1 MTAIQAVLRERE
13 FMSWN
18 QTSFTSPQVADVR
31 DERVSAFLARV
42 YGWMFAGLLV
52 TAVTAFTVA
61 SSQALIETLIVNRI
75 VFWVLIFAQLGLV
88 FYLSARVEKTSPAM
102 AAGLFILYSA
112 LTGITSSVILLI
124 YTGASITSTFIITAG
139 MFGATAVFGTVTK
152 KSLAGVGQ
160 FMFMGLI
167 GLILASIVGIFWQNS
182 ALQFVISVVGVL
194 VFTGLTA
201 WDAQRLKQMAVA
213 LPEGRVGAF
222 AVVGALSLYLDFIN
236 LFFFLLR
243 FTGSR
248 RD

>member
-1 MTAIQAVLRERE
+1 
-13 FMSWN
+13 MSWN
-18 QTSFTSPQVADVR
+18 QSSFTSPQVADVR
-31 DERVSAFLARV
+31 DERVGAFLSRV

-61 SSQALIETLIVNRI
+61 ASPALIEMLILNRI
-75 VFWVLIFAQLGLV
+75 VFWALIIGQLGLV
-88 FYLSARVEKTSPAM
+88 IYLSARVEKVAPTT

-124 YTGASITSTFIITAG
+124 YTGASITSTFIVTAG

-152 KSLAGVGQ
+152 RSLAGVGQ

-213 LPEGRVGAF
+213 LPDGRVGAY